1 MLSLTPTQHIAMPFS
16 FPDMMMATLNPTLC
30 IGFQPG
36 QEWEVDHRVQPLPQ
50 PMDPLTTQPTNLQPV
65 PQPLTSLI
73 QVDAVEKILLLRMPA
88 KIQEVIPTVDL
99 AAMPATFRTADIVD
113 LMSIHLAS
121 TRIFTKTISG

>member
-1 MLSLTPTQHIAMPFS
+1 
-16 FPDMMMATLNPTLC
+16 MMATLNPTLC

-36 QEWEVDHRVQPLPQ
+36 REWEGDHQVQPLLQ
-50 PMDPLTTQPTNLQPV
+50 PMDPLTTQPTSLQPV

-73 QVDAVEKILLLRMPA
+73 QVDAVEKILLLRMTA

-113 LMSIHLAS
+113 LMSTPLAS